1 MAFHLFQEA
10 RSIKNLTFDALL
22 PAYFLIER
30 YCACQPDDA
39 AGLHLFALICEGL
52 GHVTFGEN
60 LVSRAIA
67 ILEVAYE
74 ELEETEVENQYI
86 IANLTLGRLRLSL
99 GDYQGAISSFESAM
113 GLLQGE
119 NQNSVENLH
128 YQSCLGSGLAHFM
141 ANELEIA
148 ISVFQE
154 AQTVTNNT
162 LLKGK
167 INVLLAQTMWAAGA
181 DDHKA
186 IAKVQLLEW

>member
-1 MAFHLFQEA
+1 M
-10 RSIKNLTFDALL
+10 TFDALL

-39 AGLHLFALICEGL
+39 TGLHLFALICEGL

-119 NQNSVENLH
+119 NQNLVENLH